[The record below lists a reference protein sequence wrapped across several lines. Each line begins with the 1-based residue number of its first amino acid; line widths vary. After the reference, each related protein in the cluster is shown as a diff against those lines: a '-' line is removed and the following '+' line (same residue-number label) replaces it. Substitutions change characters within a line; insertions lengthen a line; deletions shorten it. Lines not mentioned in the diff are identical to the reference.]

1 MDDLPDI
8 NDPLWLSPLTDAQL
22 EDIARIEARH
32 QEWRR
37 KEAVEVLVKL
47 RQKVGN
53 AFVALDLV
61 VLDPVCDN
69 CASQIIESSPVNIV
83 RVWPE
88 LADGRLRLYDRGDHS
103 LYFFEDEVSEAPG
116 YAIQCHLCDDSITG
130 VNDPL
135 DVIHVL
141 PVPYSEHFGLAEA
154 GPKRARGKGVRRW
167 LAELYGET
175 CFQCKQPLTP
185 EDVTLDHIVARAKGG
200 QSVPA
205 NLQVLCNKCN
215 QQKKDDDVVTLEL
228 ALDFPLRPAPS
239 DSFEGLVW

>member
-1 MDDLPDI
+1 M
-8 NDPLWLSPLTDAQL
+8 
-22 EDIARIEARH
+22 
-32 QEWRR
+32 
-37 KEAVEVLVKL
+37 
-47 RQKVGN
+47 
-53 AFVALDLV
+53 
-61 VLDPVCDN
+61 
-69 CASQIIESSPVNIV
+69 
-83 RVWPE
+83 
-88 LADGRLRLYDRGDHS
+88 
-103 LYFFEDEVSEAPG
+103 
-116 YAIQCHLCDDSITG
+116 
-130 VNDPL
+130 
-135 DVIHVL
+135 
-141 PVPYSEHFGLAEA
+141 PYSEHFGLAEV
-154 GPKRARGKGVRRW
+154 GPKRVRGKAFRRW